1 MFPGLWS
8 GFSKKKKKKKK
19 GQRMHETR
27 QTQSYKLTR
36 ERYHG
41 KAFTTL
47 TI

>member
-27 QTQSYKLTR
+27 QTQNYKLTR